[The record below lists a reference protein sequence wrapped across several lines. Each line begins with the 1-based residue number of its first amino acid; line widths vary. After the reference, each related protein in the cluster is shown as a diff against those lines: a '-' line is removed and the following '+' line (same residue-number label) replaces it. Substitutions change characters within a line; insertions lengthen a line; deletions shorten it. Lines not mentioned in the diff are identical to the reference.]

1 MRRGRTVASTVIGA
15 ALSLGLG
22 LVGSLSGALA
32 ADLPVK
38 APPPKIGPS
47 YPFDVHGYF
56 DLTFANG
63 RVTPGGL
70 RLYPNRGVL
79 TQPEI
84 GLSLDIYKNPAGF
97 INQVSLFGGIW
108 SESWSDPPPGGRN
121 WQEVDWW
128 AGVGIKFAQYW
139 RLDVQHLEFMFPPG
153 LGTMRMVTSTLGYS
167 DAHWGFPIAFNP
179 YVSLFYEYEGPSTVA
194 LGKNGDTYRVEIG
207 VKPTFGIEKYTGIPL
222 TFTFPTWVMLGP
234 SDYWNRN
241 DGTTNFCGTTST
253 LPCSSGNSGV
263 VSTGIQAKL
272 SLAAWI
278 PQRLGSWYLK
288 GGVQYYHIT
297 NDTLLGAQIVTG
309 AAASFPDAKED
320 VWIVN
325 GGVGFT
331 F

>member
-1 MRRGRTVASTVIGA
+1 
-15 ALSLGLG
+15 
-22 LVGSLSGALA
+22 
-32 ADLPVK
+32 
-38 APPPKIGPS
+38 
-47 YPFDVHGYF
+47 
-56 DLTFANG
+56 
-63 RVTPGGL
+63 
-70 RLYPNRGVL
+70 
-79 TQPEI
+79 
-84 GLSLDIYKNPAGF
+84 
-97 INQVSLFGGIW
+97 
-108 SESWSDPPPGGRN
+108 
-121 WQEVDWW
+121 
-128 AGVGIKFAQYW
+128 
-139 RLDVQHLEFMFPPG
+139 
-153 LGTMRMVTSTLGYS
+153 
-167 DAHWGFPIAFNP
+167 
-179 YVSLFYEYEGPSTVA
+179 
-194 LGKNGDTYRVEIG
+194 
-207 VKPTFGIEKYTGIPL
+207 
-222 TFTFPTWVMLGP
+222 MLGP